1 MLPERI
7 QFRTLVTAHEP
18 PGGGSIFGTRVAAR
32 RPLPRTDRR
41 MAFAQALQDMA
52 FARWIG
58 ESGSLWGYPTI
69 LFLHTL
75 GLATLAGLNASI
87 NLRILGIA
95 PALPLAPM
103 VRFFPTMWAAFAVA
117 AATGTALLIADATT
131 KLAQPVFWAK
141 LLFVALA
148 VVNMQM
154 LRTRVFGDPLLDQ
167 RPLGS

>member
-1 MLPERI
+1 ME
-7 QFRTLVTAHEP
+7 
-18 PGGGSIFGTRVAAR
+18 
-32 RPLPRTDRR
+32 
-41 MAFAQALQDMA
+41 FAEALQQTA
-52 FARWIG
+52 LARWIG

-75 GLATLAGLNASI
+75 GLATLAGVNAGI
-87 NLRILGIA
+87 DLRILGLA

-103 VRFFPTMWAAFAVA
+103 VRLFPTMWAAFVVA

-148 VVNMQM
+148 VVNLQM
-154 LRTRVFGDPLLDQ
+154 IRTRVFGDPLLDQ
-167 RPLGS
+167 RPITSNARMLAFSSLILWIAATIAGRLIAYIY